1 MTPSIE
7 LTIDGHRA
15 TLTLM
20 REVAL
25 NRMREADLK
34 LLEALIEQIDAAADI
49 RVVILTGSGTKCF
62 SAGFEIGEI
71 ESADWVENQFER
83 SVQRLEAARPVV
95 ICALNGSVY
104 GGACELALACDFR
117 IGVIGMEMRLP
128 PAALGLIY
136 FASGLKRIV
145 SRIGLGAAKRLLLT
159 DERMDD
165 ETLLSIGFLDCL
177 VEPKALASECD
188 ALADRI
194 AALSPCAVESMKCL
208 LNDIAAGELNEAAAR
223 QTVLDSFYSEDA
235 KEGIRAFKEK
245 RVPRFTGR

>member
-1 MTPSIE
+1 MTTSIE

-25 NRMREADLK
+25 NRLREVDLK
-34 LLEALIEQIDAAADI
+34 NLEALIEQIDAAADI
-49 RVVILTGSGTKCF
+49 RVVILTGNGTKCF
-62 SAGFEIGEI
+62 SAGFEIEEI
-71 ESADWVENQFER
+71 ESADWEENQFER
-83 SVQRLEAARPVV
+83 SVQRLEVARPVF

-128 PAALGLIY
+128 PAVLGLVY

-145 SRIGLGAAKRLLLT
+145 SRIGLGAV
-159 DERMDD
+159 
-165 ETLLSIGFLDCL
+165 
-177 VEPKALASECD
+177 VEG
-188 ALADRI
+188 
-194 AALSPCAVESMKCL
+194 MKCL
-208 LNDIAAGELNEAAAR
+208 LNDIAAGELDEAAAR
-223 QTVLDSFYSEDA
+223 QTALDSFCSEDA

-245 RVPRFTGR
+245 RAPRFTGR